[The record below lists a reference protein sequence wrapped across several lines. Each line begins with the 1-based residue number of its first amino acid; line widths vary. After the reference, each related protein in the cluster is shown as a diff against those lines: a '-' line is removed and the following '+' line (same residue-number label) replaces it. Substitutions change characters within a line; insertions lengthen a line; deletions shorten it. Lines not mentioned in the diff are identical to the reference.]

1 MMLPEIFAPLDNSS
15 TNLDIA
21 VQSCRRQSN
30 GYWTIVGL
38 VSGCVALP
46 DGRQLVVNKEVHVG
60 MVQQRGRVPYALDT
74 TVFYPIWS
82 PAALRAGASPSATTS
97 GNEVIR

>member
-1 MMLPEIFAPLDNSS
+1 MMPPETYFPPDTASA
-15 TNLDIA
+15 NLDIA

-46 DGRQLVVNKEVHVG
+46 DGRQLVVNKEVHVA
-60 MVQQRGRVPYALDT
+60 MVQQRGKVPRGT
-74 TVFYPIWS
+74 KPK
-82 PAALRAGASPSATTS
+82 G
-97 GNEVIR
+97 GKG